1 MTDGQKGFTL
11 FCILLIPFLFI
22 IEQVIVVAA
31 SVHHDEF

>member
-31 SVHHDEF
+31 SVHHDVF